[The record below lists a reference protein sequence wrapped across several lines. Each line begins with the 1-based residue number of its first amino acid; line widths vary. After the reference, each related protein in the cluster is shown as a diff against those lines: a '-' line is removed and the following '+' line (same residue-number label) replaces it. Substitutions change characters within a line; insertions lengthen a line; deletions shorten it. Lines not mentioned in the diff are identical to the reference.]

1 MPLTHTKDLFAKALK
16 GKYAL
21 GAFNVNNMELIQ
33 AIVEACEEEKAPL
46 MLQISKGARQYANPV
61 YLKKLIEAAVSLS
74 NIPIAVHL
82 DHGDTFEL
90 CKECIDEGF
99 TSVMID
105 ASHEPF
111 EKNAEITRKVVEYA
125 HKHNCSVESELG
137 HLVGAQFDEGEE
149 GGAHSTSGHYTNPEE
164 AVKFVK
170 ETGCDSLAIAIG
182 NSHGAYK
189 FKGEQHLD
197 IQRLKDIKA
206 ALVTAGLGDYP
217 LVLHGA
223 SSVPKHIVQE
233 INKYGG
239 KLGTDTAGVPEAD
252 IEIARRTGC
261 TKVNIDTDL
270 RLAMTAAIR
279 KVLFENPKEFDPR
292 KYLAPARTK
301 VKELV
306 RHKVKNVLCCAGH
319 AFD

>member
-1 MPLTHTKDLFAKALK
+1 
-16 GKYAL
+16 
-21 GAFNVNNMELIQ
+21 VNNMELLQ
-33 AIVEACEEEKAPL
+33 AIVEACEEEKAPVI
-46 MLQISKGARQYANPV
+46 LQISKGARQYANPV

-82 DHGDTFEL
+82 DHGDSFEL
-90 CKECIDEGF
+90 CKQCIDEGF

-105 ASHEPF
+105 GSHLPI
-111 EKNAEITRKVVEYA
+111 EKNVEVCKKVVEYA
-125 HKHNCSVESELG
+125 HKHNGVVEGELG
-137 HLVGAQFDEGEE
+137 QLVGAQHDDGEE
-149 GGAHSTSGHYTNPEE
+149 GGGYSKGGVYTHPEE
-164 AVKFVK
+164 AVDFVRQ
-170 ETGCDSLAIAIG
+170 TGVDSLAVAIG

-189 FKGEQHLD
+189 FKGQQHLNLD
-197 IQRLKDIKA
+197 RLKAIKQ
-206 ALVTAGLGDYP
+206 ALLDAGLGDYP

-223 SSVPKHIVQE
+223 SSVPKDLVAD

-239 KLGTDTAGVPEAD
+239 KMGEDTAGVPEAD

-279 KVLFENPKEFDPR
+279 KALFENPKEFDPR
-292 KYLAPARTK
+292 KYLGAARTR
-301 VKELV
+301 VKDLV
-306 RHKVKNVLCCAGH
+306 RHKVHNVLCSAGH